1 MGKYFTLEDE
11 AKEQFYKIPK
21 VFMMEGS
28 KYFNMSAMAKLMY
41 LILLDRNSLSVKNKW
56 IDDKK
61 RKYILF
67 KQTEIGKFMG
77 IKETKTVR
85 KYLNELEKNELLER
99 KRQGLNEPDRLY
111 LKHPEVEENQ

>member
-1 MGKYFTLEDE
+1 MGEYFRLEDE
-11 AKEQFYKIPK
+11 VKEQSLKLPK

-99 KRQGLNEPDRLY
+99 KRQGLNEPDKLY
-111 LKHPEVEENQ
+111 LKHPEIEENQ